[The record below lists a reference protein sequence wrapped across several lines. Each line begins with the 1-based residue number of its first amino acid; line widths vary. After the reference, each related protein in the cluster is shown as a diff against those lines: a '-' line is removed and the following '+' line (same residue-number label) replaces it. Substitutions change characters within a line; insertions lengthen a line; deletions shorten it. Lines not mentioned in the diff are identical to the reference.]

1 MTRTD
6 RGMTQL
12 IPNNPKHYK
21 KRQNIIKTKKN
32 PNPLSQIG
40 VSRVCPEIALDL
52 KINTLLNL

>member
-1 MTRTD
+1 
-6 RGMTQL
+6 MTQL
-12 IPNNPKHYK
+12 NPNNPKHYK

-40 VSRVCPEIALDL
+40 VSWVCPEIELDL